1 MPGHQGQQ
9 QDAQVKDINV
19 GRVMLDFAHIAS
31 ESAIRMP
38 SELTMLSKTLLN
50 LDQIGRTLDPDFD
63 PNAAIRRHA
72 AELTQMRMR
81 KSISP
86 GNVFATLIEMK
97 DFVEH
102 LPRRVNRILD
112 NVANNTFEVK
122 VDAIDEKTLME
133 GFQKVAN
140 RITVGLILAS
150 LI

>member
-1 MPGHQGQQ
+1 
-9 QDAQVKDINV
+9 
-19 GRVMLDFAHIAS
+19 
-31 ESAIRMP
+31 
-38 SELTMLSKTLLN
+38 
-50 LDQIGRTLDPDFD
+50 
-63 PNAAIRRHA
+63 
-72 AELTQMRMR
+72 
-81 KSISP
+81 
-86 GNVFATLIEMK
+86 MK

-150 LI
+150 LIVGAALLMRVETTLPDPRLSRPRHRLLPGRGGRRGVARAADRDGGPQEPAGPGQVEGREAAGRVAASAAA